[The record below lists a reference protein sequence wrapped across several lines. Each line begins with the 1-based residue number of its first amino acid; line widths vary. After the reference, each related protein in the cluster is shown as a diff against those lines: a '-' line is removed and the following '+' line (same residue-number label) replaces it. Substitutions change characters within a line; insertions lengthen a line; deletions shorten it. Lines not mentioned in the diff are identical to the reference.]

1 MVSGSVI
8 TGVGFNVGLG
18 LEGNPASFP
27 NVVAGAVLGEVEDK
41 MLLPIVLPNIKTRLS
56 ERAVN
61 LNNIGAISTF
71 SGYSQ
76 LTDSTTRADW
86 ITFIRRQR
94 GKPISPAMESGLVRG

>member
-18 LEGNPASFP
+18 LEGNPASSP
-27 NVVAGAVLGEVEDK
+27 NLVAGAVLGEVEYK
-41 MLLPIVLPNIKTRLS
+41 MLLPIVLLNIKTRIGK
-56 ERAVN
+56 RAIN
-61 LNNIGAISTF
+61 LNNIGAISIF

-86 ITFIRRQR
+86 ITFIQR
-94 GKPISPAMESGLVRG
+94 